1 MPVTFNSCHDNVSN
15 AKNGQPYCRVNFS
28 GPPIPTEVPVVWNT
42 STLPQA
48 ANLDITRQDDDW

>member
-1 MPVTFNSCHDNVSN
+1 MPVTFNSCHDNVFN

-48 ANLDITRQDDDW
+48 ANHDITRQDDDW